1 MNHHLLMSNRG
12 FEEMTATKKVL
23 LVASIAG
30 LMASSMTFA
39 APSEAPPD
47 FVKRI
52 SDQLIGELKE
62 NKAQLGNA
70 AVINRIVTKNIEPHV
85 DAQGFSRLVMGT
97 YYSNQYST
105 AQQRG
110 QFTKNFRDSI
120 IKSYAQGLAQY
131 SNEGYTLRPYRN
143 TGAQY
148 PVVMMDFKA
157 SNGNK
162 IPVSFQLVDK
172 NNQWKIRNINVSGI
186 DLALTFRDQF
196 KATVQ
201 QNGGN
206 LDKAIA
212 SFKPNAEAK

>member
-1 MNHHLLMSNRG
+1 
-12 FEEMTATKKVL
+12 MTATKKVL